1 MHTRAHIIHSLKCI
15 HRFVCVCAA
24 SCIVVVSKIK
34 RLVVRTRADARE
46 IYSNVDA
53 WGCMQQRLQ
62 QRWKR
67 KKLTTNGDDED
78 RMSCVCVIYFCWL
91 SLALRAIFN
100 LMNDV
105 STTVQ
110 ASIDLAWHAARKI
123 RRRLHCTTHVYI
135 HICAFAR
142 IDAIDQVSGST
153 YIAKKKN
160 LFLFIL

>member
-1 MHTRAHIIHSLKCI
+1 
-15 HRFVCVCAA
+15 
-24 SCIVVVSKIK
+24 
-34 RLVVRTRADARE
+34 VRTRIDARE

-53 WGCMQQRLQ
+53 WGCVQQRLE
-62 QRWKR
+62 QRYKKKE

-110 ASIDLAWHAARKI
+110 PSIDFAWPAARKI
-123 RRRLHCTTHVYI
+123 RRRLYYTTFIY
-135 HICAFAR
+135 
-142 IDAIDQVSGST
+142 T
-153 YIAKKKN
+153 YIYIYICSHRCHRSGQRHHLYCKKKN
-160 LFLFIL
+160 LFLSILLYNSMCNDIYTHLSRTMHSCCLFSPLRPSL